1 MIRLKSNN
9 TTDRHSY
16 FIKLIATS
24 GKVPVKAVQRNYL
37 YCAKLCEFHLLWLHM
52 TIKVSTKNFLSI
64 QLSSTGCLQTVCSM
78 KKKLSAP
85 NKLVTIETMIY
96 LSVKEVKV
104 KNNNKCKIK
113 FNTSVSPQYLRASQQ
128 CSPSQALTIIVKS
141 SLNTKSIN
149 NHRQR

>member
-24 GKVPVKAVQRNYL
+24 GKVPVKAIQRNYL
-37 YCAKLCEFHLLWLHM
+37 YEFHLLWLHM

-113 FNTSVSPQYLRASQQ
+113 FNTSVSPQYLRSSQQ